1 MPSSDLSNLSKLE
14 LIRLAQQLR
23 EELKLAMEMLES
35 LAGLL
40 PPKVIIE

>member
-23 EELKLAMEMLES
+23 EELKLAMEMLEAMVS
-35 LAGLL
+35 LL
-40 PPKVIIE
+40 PPRIDL